1 MAKPCISLPG
11 SAAYVL
17 RGVSVPASVLE
28 GVDLHILEKSV
39 DDLCLTDIEVQEGSI
54 ASISAALCEGQSA
67 KGSRAVETVK
77 HRGGMA
83 LPTFADLHTHIGK
96 PQWSGVV
103 LWAES
108 VLPGNLVHLLQIGH
122 LPSAVTHQSAVILV
136 ISVHYCSRLLVVLER
151 TCQFGHRWML
161 VEGLQVNLSV
171 LIASFQDSPL
181 STSSPQDYVTPSMS
195 CACTCAWP
203 LRDAYTVFWA
213 AQIRG
218 THARGAVTLM
228 AV

>member
-39 DDLCLTDIEVQEGSI
+39 DDLCLIDIEVQEGSI

-103 LWAES
+103 LLGRIGASGES
-108 VLPGNLVHLLQIGH
+108 CPSPSDRPFAICRYTSECGHFSYFCPLL
-122 LPSAVTHQSAVILV
+122 
-136 ISVHYCSRLLVVLER
+136 
-151 TCQFGHRWML
+151 
-161 VEGLQVNLSV
+161 
-171 LIASFQDSPL
+171 FQ
-181 STSSPQDYVTPSMS
+181 
-195 CACTCAWP
+195 
-203 LRDAYTVFWA
+203 A
-213 AQIRG
+213 AGRP
-218 THARGAVTLM
+218 
-228 AV
+228 